1 MGRFNDINDKES
13 MKRYWANK
21 LLNLGYWIVVFVTL
35 VWGATAFFREEAIV
49 VPDALIKMWTW
60 MMGFAS
66 IVILGT
72 ILEGKF
78 NKKVN

>member
-21 LLNLGYWIVVFVTL
+21 FFTLGYWILIFVTL
-35 VWGATAFFREEAIV
+35 VWGATALFTDNAII

-78 NKKVN
+78 NKK

>member
-1 MGRFNDINDKES
+1 MSKFKDINDKES
-13 MKRYWANK
+13 MKRYWANRFFE
-21 LLNLGYWIVVFVTL
+21 LGFWIVIFVTL
-35 VWGATAFFREEAIV
+35 VWGATVFFKDKPIV
-49 VPDALIKMWTW
+49 VPDALVEMWIW

-78 NKKVN
+78 NKK